1 VRPVELDQNILNA
14 ALGDLP
20 LGGIRYY
27 PQVGSTN
34 DLAITWAG
42 EGATDNSLVIADEQ
56 TSGRGRNG
64 RKWYSPAGASL
75 TFSLILKPGQEETRS
90 VGLFTALAALAVVQA
105 IQELPGNFIP
115 KIKWPN
121 DVLVND
127 RKVCGILT
135 ETTWVG
141 DKIESLVIGVGINV
155 TAESV
160 PSAEYLNYPAT
171 SLEEVSCSRIDRIQ
185 VLQAIV
191 KGIFYWRSQLGEPP
205 FLAAW
210 ESSLAFLGEQ
220 VKVRTENGPSRLG
233 TIQGLDKDGGL
244 ILKDGSGDV
253 FSVHTGEVHLE
264 HPGL

>member
-1 VRPVELDQNILNA
+1 MSFLELDLDNLNA

-34 DLAITWAG
+34 DLAISWAG
-42 EGATDNSLVIADEQ
+42 EGAADVSLLIADEQ

-75 TFSLILKPGQEETRS
+75 AFSLVLKPDQEEARW

-105 IQELPGNFIP
+105 IKALPGNLVP

-121 DVLVND
+121 DVLVSD

-141 DKIESLVIGVGINV
+141 EGLASLVIGVGINV
-155 TAESV
+155 TAGSV
-160 PSAEYLNYPAT
+160 PSVEFLNYPAT
-171 SLEEVSCSRIDRIQ
+171 SLEEVSCSRIDR
-185 VLQAIV
+185 VKLLHAILE
-191 KGIFYWRSQLGEPP
+191 GIFYWRSQLGKQS
-205 FLAAW
+205 FMDAW
-210 ESSLAFLGEQ
+210 ESSLAFLGDQ
-220 VKVRTENGPSRLG
+220 VKIWTENEPDIQGI
-233 TIQGLDKDGGL
+233 IQGLDKDGGL
-244 ILKDGSGDV
+244 IIKDNRGKL
-253 FSVHTGEVHLE
+253 FSVHNGELHLV
-264 HPGL
+264 PQGL